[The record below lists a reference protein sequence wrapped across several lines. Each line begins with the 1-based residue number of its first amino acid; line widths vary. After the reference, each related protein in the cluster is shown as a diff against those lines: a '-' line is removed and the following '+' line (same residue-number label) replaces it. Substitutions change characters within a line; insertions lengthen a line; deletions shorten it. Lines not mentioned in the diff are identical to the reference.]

1 MANMISSV
9 SAIKKLAAS
18 MLALKRIA
26 TALKMPAGCTPEA
39 VAEAAIHALGLTD

>member
-9 SAIKKLAAS
+9 NAIKKLAAS

-26 TALKMPAGCTPEA
+26 VALKMSAGCTSDE
-39 VAEAAIHALGLTD
+39 VAEAAIHALGLTE